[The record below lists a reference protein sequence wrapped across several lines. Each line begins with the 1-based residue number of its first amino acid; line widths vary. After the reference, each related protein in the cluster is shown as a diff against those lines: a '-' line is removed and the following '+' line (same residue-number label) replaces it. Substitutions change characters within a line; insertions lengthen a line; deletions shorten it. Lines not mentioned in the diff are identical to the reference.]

1 MKFLTS
7 HWIARALNLPPE
19 GADRALTQISSD
31 TRELGKGSVFVALKG
46 EASDGHDFV
55 EKAQAAGAVALVH
68 RRGFICPAGMIS
80 FEVDDTLAAWR
91 SLAAAWRREFSIP
104 VVAVAGS
111 AGKTTSKELLA
122 ALFRGK
128 WKNVLHTQAS
138 QNGFQGVPT
147 TLLRLRPETQ
157 AAVIEVGI
165 DEPGS
170 MIQHLELVAP
180 DAGILSSIGPEHLEK
195 LGDLDTV
202 EKEEGIL
209 FRVLGLRG
217 GLAAVNLDDA
227 RIRRQAEEQIQVS
240 QRITYS
246 LRDEAQVRGH
256 LTVGTN
262 DELWIDVDGI
272 GAKTERFRV
281 PLEGAHNAL
290 NLLGALTLAHGLGL
304 TVTELYKGL
313 LTFQPPPGRSEV
325 HQWRGCK
332 VLADTYNAN
341 PASVEAALE
350 TLFGGSK
357 ERDGETWVCLGDMLE
372 LGRFEEAMHRGL
384 ADPLLKHG
392 VRNVFLYGPR
402 MKKLEDE
409 LKGRKFKGTLAHFDS
424 QEKMAEKL
432 RSSAQSG
439 DRILIKGS
447 RGMRMENVWKALQS
461 G

>member
-1 MKFLTS
+1 
-7 HWIARALNLPPE
+7 
-19 GADRALTQISSD
+19 
-31 TRELGKGSVFVALKG
+31 
-46 EASDGHDFV
+46 
-55 EKAQAAGAVALVH
+55 
-68 RRGFICPAGMIS
+68 
-80 FEVDDTLAAWR
+80 
-91 SLAAAWRREFSIP
+91 
-104 VVAVAGS
+104 
-111 AGKTTSKELLA
+111 
-122 ALFRGK
+122 
-128 WKNVLHTQAS
+128 
-138 QNGFQGVPT
+138 
-147 TLLRLRPETQ
+147 
-157 AAVIEVGI
+157 
-165 DEPGS
+165 

>member
-1 MKFLTS
+1 MQFLSTNWVS
-7 HWIARALNLPPE
+7 RALGLPV
-19 GADRALTQISSD
+19 GVDLNLTQISSD
-31 TRELGKGSVFVALKG
+31 TRELKHGALFVALKG
-46 EASDGHDFV
+46 EISDGHDHV
-55 EKAQAAGAVALVH
+55 EKAKASGAVGLVH
-68 RRGFICPAGMIS
+68 RQGTPCPEGMRS
-80 FEVDDTLAAWR
+80 FPVADTLEAWR
-91 SLAAAWRREFSIP
+91 SLAGAWRREFTIP

-122 ALFRGK
+122 ALLRGK
-128 WKNVLHTQAS
+128 FKNVLHTQGS

-147 TLLRLRPETQ
+147 TLLRLRPDHD

-180 DAGILSSIGPEHLEK
+180 DAGLLTSIGPEHLEK

-202 EKEEGIL
+202 EKEEGLL
-209 FRVLGLRG
+209 FAVLAIRG

-227 RIRRQAEEQIQVS
+227 RIARQAEQINES
-240 QRITYS
+240 NKITYS
-246 LRDEAQVRGH
+246 LRGADAAVRGQ
-256 LTVGTN
+256 LSVGKN
-262 DELWIDVDGI
+262 DEVWIDVDGLSK
-272 GAKTERFRV
+272 GHDRFRV

-304 TVTELYKGL
+304 SLQELYKGL
-313 LTFQPPPGRSEV
+313 LTFKAPPGRSEV
-325 HQWRGCK
+325 HHWKGCK

-341 PASVEAALE
+341 PTSVEAALE
-350 TLFGGSK
+350 TLFGSVT
-357 ERDGETWVCLGDMLE
+357 DQAGETWVCLGDMLE

-392 VRNVFLYGPR
+392 VKHVFLYGPR

-409 LKGRKFKGTLAHFDS
+409 LRTRKFAGTLAHFDS
-424 QEKMAEKL
+424 QEQMAERIRGAAKP
-432 RSSAQSG
+432 G

-447 RGMRMENVWKALQS
+447 RGMRMENVWKALQ
-461 G
+461 GT